1 MTKNT
6 DVVFDLQEMNFKKCP
21 IFEGEAFRC
30 YARLI
35 ANDSESEEDDSNFP
49 QEGSD
54 AQNGNERWD
63 VDMDLENSQENYNQ
77 VNEISPFN
85 GTKYFMAKRLQEG
98 GELYIVSARDEDE
111 YENELENI
119 KELIRQLND
128 IVEFCESQEYD
139 PGN

>member
-1 MTKNT
+1 
-6 DVVFDLQEMNFKKCP
+6 
-21 IFEGEAFRC
+21 
-30 YARLI
+30 
-35 ANDSESEEDDSNFP
+35 
-49 QEGSD
+49 
-54 AQNGNERWD
+54 
-63 VDMDLENSQENYNQ
+63 MDLENSQENYNQ

-111 YENELENI
+111 YENELENV
-119 KELIRQLND
+119 KELIKQLND